1 MYGLVLEGGG
11 SRGSYQIGACKAI
24 NELGIEITT
33 VAGTSV
39 GALNGAMVVQ
49 DDVDKAYD
57 IWHDI
62 NPDSVIKMPVNEL
75 EGFVGNIF
83 KPDSLKSFIH
93 RMKKVVADG
102 GLNVEPLVELVKSVL
117 DEDKIRKSSIG
128 FGVVTVDI
136 TERKAVEIYKENI
149 PAGQLADYV
158 IASASFPVFKRA
170 MIDGKAFIDGA
181 LYNVLP
187 INMVSSRGCKDII
200 VVRTYGMGIKRRIDT
215 SDLNILSISPTES
228 LGSMLD
234 FSKETSRKNL
244 KMGYYDV
251 YKLFRKLKGIRYY
264 IKPFG
269 DEKFF
274 INYLTNMNDSKV
286 QRLCNIFGFN
296 TGNKRILFEVVVP
309 KVADLLNLPANSSYE
324 DVAIGLLEKA
334 ADRLGTERFRFYTV
348 DELYNIVLQEHMSS
362 NNDLLKES
370 PGFTRNLDLLPR
382 VVKDKLLNSILDEIL
397 MNENTI

>member
-24 NELGIEITT
+24 NELGLEIMT

-49 DDVDKAYD
+49 GDVDKAYD

-62 NPDSVIKMPVNEL
+62 NPDSIIKMAVNEL
-75 EGFVGNIF
+75 EEYAGNGF
-83 KPDSLKSFIH
+83 KPDILKCFI
-93 RMKKVVADG
+93 RRLKKVVADG

-117 DEDKIRKSSIG
+117 DEDRIRKSPIG

-149 PAGQLADYV
+149 PVGQLADYV
-158 IASASFPVFKRA
+158 IASASFPAFKRA
-170 MIDGKAFIDGA
+170 VIDGNVFIDGA

-200 VVRTYGMGIKRRIDT
+200 VIRTYGLGIKRRIDT
-215 SDLNILSISPTES
+215 SNLNIISISPTES

-234 FSKETSRKNL
+234 FSTETSRKNL

-251 YKLFRKLKGIRYY
+251 YKAFRKLK
-264 IKPFG
+264 
-269 DEKFF
+269 
-274 INYLTNMNDSKV
+274 
-286 QRLCNIFGFN
+286 C
-296 TGNKRILFEVVVP
+296 
-309 KVADLLNLPANSSYE
+309 
-324 DVAIGLLEKA
+324 
-334 ADRLGTERFRFYTV
+334 
-348 DELYNIVLQEHMSS
+348 
-362 NNDLLKES
+362 
-370 PGFTRNLDLLPR
+370 
-382 VVKDKLLNSILDEIL
+382 
-397 MNENTI
+397 